1 MRRPRRL
8 RRLRTLLR
16 RARTPLRFGLRAT
29 VAAVLAWLAVDLAGL
44 TQGYW
49 AVLTAILVLQTTIGA
64 SLEAGLWRLLGTLIG
79 GAIGFLGALAVLY
92 GWLGEVWAVA
102 LAVLLLAPLASSRQA
117 FRIAP
122 VTAIVVMLSDPS
134 HAHALEAAT
143 HRVLNI
149 ALGSVIALTV
159 ALLVFP
165 ARAHAGLGPAA
176 SRVLRQ
182 MALGLRLSLV
192 RPPEPEALRRVQDRI
207 RQSLVALETL
217 AREAR
222 HERSAF
228 LTDGKDPDAL
238 VRTLRRLRSDL
249 AIVARVTQRPW
260 AAGLAERLD
269 PPLRRLGRAVNS
281 QMLALAHFAAGK
293 RPQPPLDGVVAAQ
306 AAYGA
311 AFQGVRDQG
320 LLRGLPTEE
329 VAGLF
334 TLGFLYDQVRKELE
348 QLAQRLA
355 ELRRP

>member
-1 MRRPRRL
+1 MRWPRRL
-8 RRLRTLLR
+8 RRFRTLLR
-16 RARTPLRFGLRAT
+16 RSRAPLRFGLRAT
-29 VAAVLAWLAVDLAGL
+29 VAAVLAWLAADLLGL

-64 SLEAGLWRLLGTLIG
+64 SLEAGLWRLLGTLLG
-79 GAIGFLGALAVLY
+79 GGVGFLGALAVLY
-92 GWLGEVWAVA
+92 GWLGEAWAVA

-143 HRVLNI
+143 HRVFNI
-149 ALGSVIALTV
+149 GIGSVIALAV

-165 ARAHAGLGPAA
+165 ARAHSGLGPAA

-192 RPPEPEALRRVQDRI
+192 RPPEPDALRRVHDRI
-207 RQSLVALETL
+207 RQSLAALEAL

-222 HERSAF
+222 NERSAF

-249 AIVARVTQRPW
+249 AIVARVAQRPW
-260 AAGLAERLD
+260 APGLAERLEH
-269 PPLRRLGRAVNS
+269 PLRRLGRAVNS
-281 QMLALAHFAAGK
+281 QMLVLAHFAAGK
-293 RPQPPLDGVVAAQ
+293 RPQPALDAVAAAQ
-306 AAYGA
+306 AVYAE
-311 AFQGVRDQG
+311 AFQGVRVEG
-320 LLRGLPTEE
+320 LLRGLPTDE

-348 QLAQRLA
+348 QLAARLG
-355 ELRRP
+355 ELRR